1 MTAPLTQPRV
11 PGPRRPDQPATHLAP
26 TSWTTQHLVAFLGTV
41 SACRDEA
48 TALQTAVEAAAAA
61 TDSEVGAVV
70 VAGRV
75 RSCIGFGRRPIPTA
89 QLLAACTDPN
99 ARIDIPGFGPGEV
112 SCAEMGR
119 IADAHLLVA
128 RGSGSFGP
136 GERGMI
142 AAMANV
148 LCLTLDV
155 LSALG
160 AERTARESSELT
172 TRQVTELLVRV
183 REQRQLTLER
193 FSRIQRAI
201 AARSH
206 LTQVLDAIT
215 TTACELLECDVA
227 LLRVQADVDA
237 PPPTSSGGIGTRGD
251 HRGGPA
257 PSHAPAS
264 LLSATGLTPAARDR
278 IAASHDPLGIGR
290 RAEGAD
296 EPVVDNAFGDRPEAA
311 QLGDPRVCAVIAVPV
326 RQGAVTIGHLVLGS
340 RTPGH
345 RFTELDSALAVTL
358 AEHAGLAVQD
368 ARTVHRL
375 HAALAQA
382 RHQATHD
389 ALTGLANR
397 AAFLNALDH
406 TLAVATLHG
415 YDHTPA
421 HTTSAGY
428 GCLLYVDLDHFKS
441 TNDTHGHLAGD
452 DLLVATASRLR
463 EAAGGESLVARL
475 GGDEFVVLAV
485 PSDHDGIADLATRVL
500 DAIRRPIRL
509 SGTSVTPSASVGVT
523 RIRPG
528 QSTTEV
534 LTHADLALYEAKRLG
549 RGRFVLHRPDLAAQA

>member
-1 MTAPLTQPRV
+1 MTGPLTQTRIPQA
-11 PGPRRPDQPATHLAP
+11 RRPGQGSSHLSP

-48 TALQTAVEAAAAA
+48 TALQTAAEAAAAA

-70 VAGRV
+70 IGGQV
-75 RSCIGFGRRPIPTA
+75 RSCIGFGRRPVPMA
-89 QLLAACTDPN
+89 QLLAACTDPTT
-99 ARIDIPGFGPGEV
+99 RIDIPGCGPGDV
-112 SCAEMGR
+112 ACAEMGR
-119 IADAHLLVA
+119 IDGAHLLVA

-148 LCLTLDV
+148 LGLTLDV
-155 LSALG
+155 LSTLE

-172 TRQVTELLVRV
+172 TRQVTDLLIRV

-227 LLRVQADVDA
+227 LLRVQADVD
-237 PPPTSSGGIGTRGD
+237 SQ
-251 HRGGPA
+251 
-257 PSHAPAS
+257 SHAPAS
-264 LLSATGLTPAARDR
+264 LVSASGLDPASRDR
-278 IAASHDPLGIGR
+278 MTPSHDPLGIGR
-290 RAEGAD
+290 HAEEAG
-296 EPVVDNAFGDRPEAA
+296 EPLVDNAFGDRPEAA
-311 QLGDPRVCAVIAVPV
+311 QLGEPRVCAVVAVPV
-326 RQGAVTIGHLVLGS
+326 RQGALTIGHLVLGS

-345 RFTELDSALAVTL
+345 RFAELDTALAVTL

-368 ARTVHRL
+368 ARTVNRL

-382 RHQATHD
+382 RHQASHD

-397 AAFLNALDH
+397 AAFLTALDH
-406 TLAVATLHG
+406 NLAVAALHG
-415 YDHTPA
+415 YDRTHEHA
-421 HTTSAGY
+421 HDASAGY

-452 DLLVATASRLR
+452 DLLVATAARLR
-463 EAAGGESLVARL
+463 EAAGSESLVARL

-485 PSDHDGIADLATRVL
+485 PSDHDQIVDVATRVL
-500 DAIRRPIRL
+500 NAIRRPIRL
-509 SGTSVTPSASVGVT
+509 AGTSITPSASIGVT

-528 QSTTEV
+528 ESTTEA

-549 RGRFVLHRPDLAAQA
+549 RGQFVLYRPDLAAQG